1 MSAEIPGSFKSDI
14 MSTRKAAV
22 EGRFYPSTKSRIF
35 DQILEIEH
43 SGKYPE
49 PEISPAKV
57 FGAVL
62 PHAGHMYSGYQTIP
76 FFQLIRRH
84 RIFPETFIIVHPN
97 HSGFGKSLA
106 IDEAAWWSNAIG
118 EIPVDQE
125 LALAMNLP
133 FDSKAHARE
142 HSAEVI
148 LPFMQ
153 YFLNDHEFSI
163 VPVCMKDQGFKS
175 AALVAESINKA
186 VARTGRKIMVIAS
199 CDFSHFHPSEEGSM
213 LDQMVLDSICD
224 RDAPGV
230 EQAVIKHRISV
241 CGYGPIMSLMEY
253 ARSREKKYKVEILAR
268 GHSGEV
274 HPSREVVD
282 YISIMTYK

>member
-1 MSAEIPGSFKSDI
+1 

-35 DQILEIEH
+35 DQIMEIEQ
-43 SGKYPE
+43 SGRYPE
-49 PEISPAKV
+49 PDISPGKV

-62 PHAGHMYSGYQTIP
+62 PHAGHLYSGYQTIP

-84 RIFPETFIIVHPN
+84 RIFPDTFVIVHPN
-97 HSGFGKSLA
+97 HSGFGKPLA
-106 IDEAAWWSNAIG
+106 IDEASVWTNAIG
-118 EIPVDQE
+118 EVPVDRE
-125 LALAMNLP
+125 LADIMDLP

-148 LPFMQ
+148 IPFIQ
-153 YFLNDHEFSI
+153 YFLADHAFSI
-163 VPVCMKDQGFKS
+163 VPVCMMNQTYRS
-175 AALVAESINKA
+175 ASLVADRINKA
-186 VARTGRKIMVIAS
+186 VAKTGRKIMLIAS
-199 CDFSHFHPSEEGSM
+199 CDFSHFLPPEEGKA
-213 LDQMVLDSICD
+213 LDQKVMESILD
-224 RDAPGV
+224 RNAPGV

-253 ARSREKKYKVEILAR
+253 ARSREKKYKIEILAR

-274 HPSREVVD
+274 VSSPDVVD
-282 YISIMTYK
+282 YISLMAYK